1 MKTIKEILIFGGI
14 TAIVTFL
21 LNTLFAK
28 ILPDTFDLWI
38 YDSLSSFIIS
48 VVLIIFSL
56 VIKENKNFDFFLR
69 YSFSN
74 FLIFTVHNFIFA
86 IKISFGKVRFCVP
99 EKISNEKLCK
109 LPRKQLYE
117 TSFSANF
124 IVFLSTFFFL
134 VLFKER
140 NVKIFTK
147 NSIIYIILVFI
158 MVNVFRAQNL
168 LSQSLN
174 FILSIF

>member
-1 MKTIKEILIFGGI
+1 LKTIKEILIFGGI
-14 TAIVTFL
+14 TVIITFL
-21 LNTLFAK
+21 LNTLLAK

-48 VVLIIFSL
+48 VILIIFSL
-56 VIKENKNFDFFLR
+56 IIKENKNFDFFLR

-74 FLIFTVHNFIFA
+74 FLLFTVHNFIFA

-99 EKISNEKLCK
+99 EKISNEKL
-109 LPRKQLYE
+109 YE
-117 TSFSANF
+117 TSFIANF

-140 NVKIFTK
+140 NVNIFTK
-147 NSIIYIILVFI
+147 NSVTYMVLIFILI
-158 MVNVFRAQNL
+158 TVFRAQNL

-174 FILSIF
+174 FILLIF

>member
-14 TAIVTFL
+14 TVIITFL
-21 LNTLFAK
+21 LNTLLAK

-48 VVLIIFSL
+48 VILIIFSL
-56 VIKENKNFDFFLR
+56 IIKENKNFDFFLR

-74 FLIFTVHNFIFA
+74 FLLFTVHNFIFA

-99 EKISNEKLCK
+99 EKISNEKL
-109 LPRKQLYE
+109 YE
-117 TSFSANF
+117 TSFIANF

-140 NVKIFTK
+140 NVNIFTK
-147 NSIIYIILVFI
+147 NSVTYMVLIFILI
-158 MVNVFRAQNL
+158 TVFRAQNL

>member
-14 TAIVTFL
+14 TVIITFL
-21 LNTLFAK
+21 LNTLLAK

-48 VVLIIFSL
+48 VILIIFSL
-56 VIKENKNFDFFLR
+56 IIKENKNFDFFLR

-74 FLIFTVHNFIFA
+74 FLLFTVHNFIFA

-99 EKISNEKLCK
+99 EKISNEKL
-109 LPRKQLYE
+109 YE
-117 TSFSANF
+117 TSFIANF

-140 NVKIFTK
+140 NVNIFTK
-147 NSIIYIILVFI
+147 NSVTYMVLIFILI
-158 MVNVFRAQNL
+158 TVFRAQNL

-174 FILSIF
+174 FILLIF

>member
-1 MKTIKEILIFGGI
+1 MKIIKEILIFGGI

-21 LNTLFAK
+21 LNTLLAK

-74 FLIFTVHNFIFA
+74 FLLFTVHNFIFA

-99 EKISNEKLCK
+99 EKISNEKL
-109 LPRKQLYE
+109 YE

-140 NVKIFTK
+140 NVNIFTK

-158 MVNVFRAQNL
+158 MVTVFRAQNL
-168 LSQSLN
+168 LPQALK
-174 FILSIF
+174 FIWSIC